1 MRIIGKATSKMKL
14 TNIKITKLWGS
25 KSYDIKIKDNILIVV
40 GENGSGKSTI
50 LKLIY
55 LFLSKQWDR
64 INEIHFEKIEA
75 IIDGKSYSLASNQM
89 KRKLN
94 ENDAIIFYE
103 NHSEKFKDLILDL
116 YDLLLDE
123 NYLNQDKINSEKG
136 NHTVLSRLTFILNEF
151 SIADMKNFPVNN
163 KSISEPLFLD
173 FIDKLEKLAFNET
186 NYEFNIPILY
196 LPTYRR
202 TELNF
207 TDFIFQFIDTEDDDW
222 NSTLYA
228 LERAIKHK
236 RDSIEQ
242 NFLELAEFGLGD
254 VFYRL
259 EKLLKDGVIYS
270 KIEDFLSVCNKY
282 LNNKKLFIEVKT
294 IKINMNGGQ
303 IEYLSEDIFSSGEK
317 QIISIFFYLILSGK
331 KYFVIIDEPEISISM
346 FWQEKFLLDILESNC
361 SGLIT
366 ATHSPFIFKNA
377 LRKNTYSFEN
387 FRKVE
392 G

>member
-1 MRIIGKATSKMKL
+1 MKL

-25 KSYDIKIKDNILIVV
+25 NSYDIKIKDNVLIVV

-55 LFLSKQWDR
+55 LFLSKQWER
-64 INEIHFEKIEA
+64 INEIQFEKIEA
-75 IIDGKSYSLASNQM
+75 VIDEKSYALASSQI
-89 KRKLN
+89 KQKLN
-94 ENDAIIFYE
+94 ENDAILFYD
-103 NHSEKFKDLILDL
+103 NNSEKFKDLILDL

-136 NHTVLSRLTFILNEF
+136 HHTPLSRLTFILNEF
-151 SIADMKNFPVNN
+151 SIPDMKNFPVNN
-163 KSISEPLFLD
+163 NSISEPLFLD

-186 NYEFNIPILY
+186 DYEFNIPILY

-202 TELNF
+202 TELNLI
-207 TDFIFQFIDTEDDDW
+207 DFIFQFIDSEDDDS
-222 NSTLYA
+222 NSTLHEI
-228 LERAIKHK
+228 ERAIKRK
-236 RDSIEQ
+236 REKVNQS
-242 NFLELAEFGLGD
+242 FLELAEFGLGD

-259 EKLLKDGVIYS
+259 EKLLKDEIISS
-270 KIEDFLSVCNKY
+270 KIEIFLSVCNKY
-282 LNNKKLFIEVKT
+282 LNYKKLFIEGKVV
-294 IKINMNGGQ
+294 KINFNGQ
-303 IEYLSEDIFSSGEK
+303 SEYLSEDLFSSGEK
-317 QIISIFFYLILSGK
+317 QIISIFFYLTLSDE

-346 FWQEKFLLDILESNC
+346 FWQEKFLLDILELNS
-361 SGLIT
+361 SGLLT

-387 FRKVE
+387 FRTIK